1 MSSNLFV
8 DMPALFVLVSV
19 AHYSQNALHFPS
31 NNFNKSQS
39 CATSAVS
46 VWTGGEGCGFGAEP
60 ETVHVEAV
68 VYLVVI
74 HIINYIQTLT
84 VRTDVNQACLG

>member
-1 MSSNLFV
+1 MRCV
-8 DMPALFVLVSV
+8 
-19 AHYSQNALHFPS
+19 
-31 NNFNKSQS
+31 
-39 CATSAVS
+39 
-46 VWTGGEGCGFGAEP
+46 EP

-74 HIINYIQTLT
+74 HIIHYIQTLT